1 MPRIS
6 SSAEATVEIIGAT
19 PKRRWTAAEKIRMV
33 RESMEPGNSVSVT
46 ARKNGIYPNLLY
58 RWKRQM
64 ADGGEMAVAADDQV
78 VSMAEYRAAMKKIQ
92 QLEKILGRKTLEN
105 EILKEAVRI
114 GREKKL
120 ISPKPLHGIEDFQ

>member
-1 MPRIS
+1 
-6 SSAEATVEIIGAT
+6 
-19 PKRRWTAAEKIRMV
+19 
-33 RESMEPGNSVSVT
+33 
-46 ARKNGIYPNLLY
+46 
-58 RWKRQM
+58 M